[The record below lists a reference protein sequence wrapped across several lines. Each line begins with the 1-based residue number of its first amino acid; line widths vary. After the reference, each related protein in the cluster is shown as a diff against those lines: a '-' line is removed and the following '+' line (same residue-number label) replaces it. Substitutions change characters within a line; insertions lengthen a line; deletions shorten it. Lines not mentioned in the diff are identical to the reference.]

1 MACNSPCPKCLVN
14 LPVDG
19 AGGGEGEVVGVG
31 WGVGGVGAVTQ
42 VKVLGLCHCRF
53 TVMHLCV
60 DTHQGRGYLAVRSNL
75 A

>member
-1 MACNSPCPKCLVN
+1 MWVIYPWMEQREGREQKKDV
-14 LPVDG
+14 
-19 AGGGEGEVVGVG
+19 GGGV
-31 WGVGGVGAVTQ
+31 VTQ

-53 TVMHLCV
+53 TVMHFRV